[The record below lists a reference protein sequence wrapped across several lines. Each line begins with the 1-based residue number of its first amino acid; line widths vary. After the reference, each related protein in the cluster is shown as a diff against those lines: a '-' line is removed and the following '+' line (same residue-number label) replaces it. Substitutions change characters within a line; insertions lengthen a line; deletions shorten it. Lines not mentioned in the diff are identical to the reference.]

1 MAVAA
6 PESRR
11 ISSIDIV
18 RGAVMVLMALDHVRV
33 FAAVP
38 AGGPSPGIFLT
49 RWVTNFVAPAFIFL
63 AGTSA
68 WLYGRNHPDLRR
80 FLVTRGLLLVVLE
93 LTVIRLAWTFNFR
106 YHDYVLAGVIWA
118 IGWSMVILSV
128 LSRLPMRAVGVI
140 ALLVIAGHNA
150 LPWERILEAAAAS
163 PFSALW
169 KVLYVGFFRGPIDVL
184 GDGPR
189 VWVLYSLVP
198 WFAVMA
204 AGYAFGPVMAMPTAR
219 RRLVCMR
226 AGIAGIALFL
236 VLRATNLYGD
246 PSPWH
251 AAAGDGDL
259 PALFSFLNT
268 SKYPASLSFLLMTL
282 GPMSIALSLLDSV
295 RGRTARWFETFGR
308 VPFFYYVVHIVLI
321 HAVAMVVSVVR
332 LGGVSSWLFANH
344 PMDPGPA
351 PDGYRWNLP
360 LLYFIWLLVVA
371 LLYPA
376 CRWFAGVKQRSASP
390 WLRYI

>member
-1 MAVAA
+1 MGAAA

-11 ISSIDIV
+11 FPSIDIV

-38 AGGPSPGIFLT
+38 AGGPTPGIFLT
-49 RWVTNFVAPAFIFL
+49 RWITNFVAPAFLFL

-68 WLYGRNHPDLRR
+68 WLHGRTHPDLRR

-93 LTVIRLAWTFNFR
+93 LTLIRLAWTFNFH
-106 YHDYVLAGVIWA
+106 YHEYVLAGVIWA

-128 LSRLPMRAVGVI
+128 MVRLPIRVVGVI

-150 LPWERILEAAAAS
+150 LPWERILDAAPAS
-163 PFSALW
+163 SLSALW

-189 VWVLYSLVP
+189 VWVLYSIAP
-198 WFAVMA
+198 WCAVMA
-204 AGYAFGPVMAMPTAR
+204 AGYAFGPVMAMPAAR
-219 RRLVCMR
+219 RRLVCMGT
-226 AGIAGIALFL
+226 GIGALALFL

-251 AAAGDGDL
+251 PPSAEGEL
-259 PALFSFLNT
+259 SSLFSFLNP

-282 GPMSIALSLLDSV
+282 GPMFIALALFESP
-295 RGRTARWFETFGR
+295 RGRVARWLEVFGR
-308 VPFFYYVVHIVLI
+308 VPFFYYVAHIVLI
-321 HAVAMVVSVVR
+321 HLVAMVVSVAR
-332 LGGVSSWLFANH
+332 LGHVSPWLFANQ

-351 PDGYRWNLP
+351 PDGYRWPLG
-360 LLYFIWLLVVA
+360 LLYATWLLVIVM
-371 LLYPA
+371 LYPA
-376 CRWFAGVKQRSASP
+376 CRWFAGLKQRSPAP
-390 WLRYI
+390 WLRYV